1 MTLDLSSYI
10 QKRLGYNLKESR
22 YISDIV
28 KSYTLKEANSYY
40 SLLPDLLKIL
50 DSDLLEDEKIND
62 LAILLSL
69 YYKNEPEYLS
79 LDEVGI
85 NEFIENDINN
95 NMVEVKDRLDNNTLS
110 ILIDKVISIYF
121 KLN

>member
-1 MTLDLSSYI
+1 MALDLSSYI

-22 YISDIV
+22 YITDIV
-28 KSYTLKEANSYY
+28 KSYTLKEANTYY
-40 SLLPDLLKIL
+40 SLLPDLLRIL
-50 DSDLLEDEKIND
+50 DSDLSEDEKIND

-85 NEFIENDINN
+85 NEFISNDINN